1 MSTATSSH
9 TSNST
14 LEEVNQQF
22 ITWRKNKTG
31 RERIPEPLWQ
41 AAAEVFH
48 TGSHSLHKISKT
60 LRLNHSDFK
69 KYVYQQSHGSIQ
81 PEKAL
86 PPTFIELEPPTSASE
101 CVIEMET
108 TSGAKMRVCLRGKT
122 DSSLIEI
129 CKSFW
134 GQQQ

>member
-1 MSTATSSH
+1 MNSATPSH

-14 LEEVNQQF
+14 LEEVKQQF

-31 RERIPEPLWQ
+31 RARIPEPLWQ

-48 TGSHSLHKISKT
+48 TGDHSLHKISKT

-69 KYVYQQSHGSIQ
+69 KYVYQQSHRSIQ
-81 PEKAL
+81 REKAL
-86 PPTFIELEPPTSASE
+86 PPAFIELEPPTSASE

-108 TSGAKMRVCLRGKT
+108 TTGAKMRVCLRGKT

-129 CKSFW
+129 CNSFW
-134 GQQQ
+134 RQQR